1 MRLRC
6 AVPGVLACTILSI
19 GGAEYFRS
27 VIPNGAASPQAG
39 RRPLTD
45 PDAVL
50 PEPRVPKPAYLV
62 PLFPE
67 PFGLKVLRITDD
79 TGKQIGFPSSQRG
92 TWGSDARHHYS
103 NDQPWS
109 ADGALLAIQNS
120 GGGTPNYVYL
130 DGETYRPVRGPCA
143 NYDYYDDRWHPS
155 RRHPRERINVNRTD
169 KLTWFDVINCTETR
183 SWTLPIPVKGIGG
196 NPSDDGRFV
205 ALTDE
210 RHAFIVDMDPQPPL
224 APYPNRRIGPPR
236 DLTGDCELPEGC
248 AVNWVSISPSGQ
260 YMVVNYHGDHL
271 RVYDVNAG
279 TLAITPRPMPTTYPK
294 CSGTAS
300 NGFIYDLGHQDMAL
314 NPFDHNEDVII
325 GQEHCGN
332 RGQRLAGGR
341 ILVGG
346 VMMVRLRDGAIT
358 ALTTPTNE
366 AYPYH
371 ISTRNYDRPGWAYV
385 SYWPSAGGRGRF
397 SDEIIAVRMDGSGT
411 VERYAHT
418 RTETAGCYRCEAHA
432 VPSRDGK
439 RIVWASTWG
448 TKPRPGGAGG
458 AAPPVVQAYVV
469 DAR

>member
-1 MRLRC
+1 
-6 AVPGVLACTILSI
+6 
-19 GGAEYFRS
+19 
-27 VIPNGAASPQAG
+27 
-39 RRPLTD
+39 
-45 PDAVL
+45 
-50 PEPRVPKPAYLV
+50 
-62 PLFPE
+62 
-67 PFGLKVLRITDD
+67 
-79 TGKQIGFPSSQRG
+79 
-92 TWGSDARHHYS
+92 
-103 NDQPWS
+103 
-109 ADGALLAIQNS
+109 
-120 GGGTPNYVYL
+120 
-130 DGETYRPVRGPCA
+130 
-143 NYDYYDDRWHPS
+143 
-155 RRHPRERINVNRTD
+155 
-169 KLTWFDVINCTETR
+169 
-183 SWTLPIPVKGIGG
+183 
-196 NPSDDGRFV
+196 
-205 ALTDE
+205 
-210 RHAFIVDMDPQPPL
+210 
-224 APYPNRRIGPPR
+224 
-236 DLTGDCELPEGC
+236 
-248 AVNWVSISPSGQ
+248 
-260 YMVVNYHGDHL
+260 MVVNYHGDHL